1 MTLALRVRNVSKR
14 FTAQDVY
21 AVYQASLDVEPGQ
34 IVVLLGP
41 SGCGK
46 TTLLRLINGLETPEP
61 DPEASITIG
70 DRTVFGSGVNVP
82 PEKRRVGMVFQDYA
96 LFPHMTVAA
105 NVAFG
110 LHGVDK
116 AEALARTI
124 AALDQVQLGGLAQRY
139 PHELSGGQQQR
150 VALARALAPQ
160 PQLLLLDEPF
170 SNLDHALR
178 VTLRDEMR
186 SVLKR
191 SGVAVLFV
199 THDREEALSLADAL
213 AVMQHGRIVQMGTPR
228 ELYAHPASPF
238 VARFLGEANFL
249 PAHAHGEYAECVFGC
264 VALESPAQG
273 RVQLLIRPEALEV
286 FTDPE
291 GRAYVEHV
299 LYFGHDQLLSL
310 CLDGNER
317 LLARTDGVSAL
328 PAGTRVSV
336 RPRGPVRAFEWQSD
350 ATAEAW

>member
-1 MTLALRVRNVSKR
+1 MMPALSVRNISKR
-14 FTAQDVY
+14 FDQDTY
-21 AVYQASLDVEPGQ
+21 AVWQASLNIAPGQ

-46 TTLLRLINGLETPEP
+46 TTLLRLINGLEMPEP
-61 DPEASITIG
+61 DPDASITIG
-70 DRTVFGSGVNVP
+70 DRIVFGSGTNVP

-110 LHGVDK
+110 LRDLDK
-116 AEALARTI
+116 SEAMGRAMEALA
-124 AALDQVQLGGLAQRY
+124 QVQLSDLAQRY

-150 VALARALAPQ
+150 VALARALAPR

-178 VTLRDEMR
+178 VALREEMR
-186 SVLKR
+186 GLLKR

-199 THDREEALSLADAL
+199 THDREEALSLADAI
-213 AVMQHGRIVQMGTPR
+213 AVMHQGRIVQIGTPR
-228 ELYAHPASPF
+228 ELYMRPASPF

-249 PAHAHGEYAECVFGC
+249 PAQAYGDQAECVLGR
-264 VALESPAQG
+264 VALDVPTQG

-286 FTDPE
+286 YAAND
-291 GRAYVEHV
+291 GRIRVEQV
-299 LYFGHDQLLSL
+299 LYFGHDQLLL
-310 CLDGNER
+310 LRLDDGER
-317 LLARTDGVSAL
+317 LLARTDGASAL
-328 PAGTRVSV
+328 PAGARVHV
-336 RPRGPVRAFEWQSD
+336 RPRGPVWAFTWQGDIPNPS
-350 ATAEAW
+350 